1 MKTYVQLFL
10 QGDFTHKTK
19 IERVKSR
26 ENYTPPENTVQ
37 YYFFDIETYELN
49 NGQVVDSERLNI
61 SDMIKVIKEK

>member
-26 ENYTPPENTVQ
+26 ENYNPPENTVQ